1 MKKTQKKMQLNDLP
15 DEILLLILK
24 NLHNCEALYSFHDV
38 NQRFNRIM
46 HDPIFSSRLNF
57 VKWSCHKIV
66 NRFSSNLIDQFLP
79 SICKRIQWFNL
90 ESSFVRHFLS
100 AYKYPNL
107 SGLGLY
113 NVDEETIN
121 FLFTGMNTF

>member
-1 MKKTQKKMQLNDLP
+1 MEFFKRNENDHLVCFTIDNEP
-15 DEILLLILK
+15 KCIKLVENGEQVEILFLQIL
-24 NLHNCEALYSFHDV
+24 S
-38 NQRFNRIM
+38 
-46 HDPIFSSRLNF
+46 
-57 VKWSCHKIV
+57 
-66 NRFSSNLIDQFLP
+66 

-100 AYKYPNL
+100 ANKYPNL
-107 SGLGLY
+107 CGLGLY